1 MTVRAQ
7 VCHKAGVCTN
17 GEVNMTRIK
26 VSCCVASAA
35 LLLAIPVVGSAK
47 DDYGCNDVNFS
58 QEILKQLP
66 KVRDACQ
73 DVKMKGDKV
82 YAHFVGEV
90 VAVDSTAVTVRFK
103 DRAGK
108 DVSELMLAPTQEVS
122 VTADG
127 KDVPFSK
134 LERPPAWCR
143 ACPVDT
149 RGDYSRRL
157 PCRQPSRPGNH
168 LACRVGPRVD
178 PFRWSA
184 RRW

>member
-1 MTVRAQ
+1 
-7 VCHKAGVCTN
+7 
-17 GEVNMTRIK
+17 MTRIK

-35 LLLAIPVVGSAK
+35 LLLALPVVGSAK

-58 QEILKQLP
+58 QEIVKQLP

-90 VAVDSTAVTVRFK
+90 VSVDSTAVTVRFK

-134 LERPPAWCR
+134 LERGMKIDAY
-143 ACPVDT
+143 VEH
-149 RGDYSRRL
+149 SRWGL
-157 PCRQPSRPGNH
+157 YAQPDGKLITLLSRKEM
-168 LACRVGPRVD
+168 
-178 PFRWSA
+178 
-184 RRW
+184 